1 MLYQS
6 MLPNENIYCK
16 WDFYD
21 LMEDE
26 KSMNRIFEKFL
37 NNFYKQECHE
47 DYPNVS
53 RSYIRFQLTPFGM
66 TFSKS
71 TDEAFR
77 LLPLMETDITL
88 FNPLTKKKII
98 LDAKYY
104 KETLVSKY
112 GEDRKIRREHLS
124 QILTYVMNQE
134 NGTAPHTKNT
144 QGILVYPT
152 VDIEL
157 DVSYLS

>member
-1 MLYQS
+1 
-6 MLPNENIYCK
+6 
-16 WDFYD
+16 
-21 LMEDE
+21 
-26 KSMNRIFEKFL
+26 
-37 NNFYKQECHE
+37 
-47 DYPNVS
+47 
-53 RSYIRFQLTPFGM
+53 
-66 TFSKS
+66 
-71 TDEAFR
+71 
-77 LLPLMETDITL
+77 METDITL

-104 KETLVSKY
+104 KDTLVSKY
-112 GEDRKIRREHLS
+112 GKDRKIRREHLS

-157 DVSYLS
+157 DVSYLYKDTNHIIRVCTVNLNQDWRLIEQRLKEIILNPQ